1 MKVVEQTYEWLAV
14 ADKPLTNKQ
23 DKINKLNQIK
33 EWLIEEINEGIA
45 GLENDDEDE
54 IINSCADLLVVASN
68 APYYLGISLEALETE
83 CNLVKLSNDT
93 KYCKT
98 LEEAL
103 ESKRRYGSGT
113 HPNKVGTVIK
123 TIVETSNSDEFPYVI
138 KRASDKKLLKSL
150 LFKDVKDLK

>member
-33 EWLIEEINEGIA
+33 EWLLEEVDETIKGIENE
-45 GLENDDEDE
+45 DEDE
-54 IINSCADLLVVASN
+54 IINGCADLLVVASN
-68 APYYLGISLEALETE
+68 MPYYLGISLEALEAE

-103 ESKRRYGSGT
+103 ESKRRYNSGT
-113 HPNKVGTVIK
+113 HPNKFGTVIK
-123 TIVETSNSDEFPYVI
+123 TIVETSNSDEFPYIV
-138 KRASDKKLLKSL
+138 KRQFDKKLLKSYKFVNSNEL
-150 LFKDVKDLK
+150 